1 MEALRET
8 ERRRSLADHYFENFR
23 RYYEEKNLPKASEF
37 LWGALNALAYAL
49 GLFYGRKL
57 GDHEKVES
65 FLMGLARE
73 RRDKE
78 MLEEVLAARR
88 IHANFYH
95 AFMDE
100 DMFEVDKDKVIN
112 LLERLARELDE
123 RVREEAGGR
132 RL

>member
-1 MEALRET
+1 MEALREI

-23 RYYEEKNLPKASEF
+23 RYYKKTCPKPRSSSG
-37 LWGALNALAYAL
+37 GALNALAYAL

-57 GDHEKVES
+57 GDHDKVES

-78 MLEEVLAARR
+78 MEEEVLAARR

-100 DMFEVDKDKVIN
+100 DMFELDKGKVIS
-112 LLERLARELDE
+112 LLERLARELE
-123 RVREEAGGR
+123 ASVRRAMEAPW
-132 RL
+132 